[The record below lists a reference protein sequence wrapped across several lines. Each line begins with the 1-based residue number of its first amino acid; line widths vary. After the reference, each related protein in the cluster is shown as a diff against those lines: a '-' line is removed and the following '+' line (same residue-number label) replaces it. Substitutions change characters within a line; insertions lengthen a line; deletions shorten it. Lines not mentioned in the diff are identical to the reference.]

1 MKRSR
6 NLFTHAF
13 SIPSLLSA
21 FRTASKNKRNRADYW
36 DFYLNLSSE
45 IEALHEEITSGVYEP
60 RPYRSFDVYEPK
72 KRTIKA
78 PAFRDLV
85 VQFAIYRAVY
95 DVFNRSFIDQVFSCR
110 KGKGIHHARD
120 YAMDAIKR
128 SKKNSYIVKFDV
140 HKFFY
145 SIDHDIMK
153 SLLRRKIDDARML
166 KVMDMFVPDDEEVG
180 IPIGN
185 LLSQL
190 YSIIYMNELD
200 HYIKRVLKVKKY
212 CRYVDD
218 FVCFDVTKEE
228 IPGLISSV
236 EEFLNNR
243 LKLTFSFVHV
253 QKSNTPFNFVGFIIG
268 KNRTKLRRMSRR
280 RFRKAVR
287 KCDVERAR
295 SYIGMAKGLHGRK
308 EMMDYAESV
317 NPTLRI
323 LIDDV

>member
-6 NLFTHAF
+6 NLFENAF
-13 SIPSLLSA
+13 SIPSLISA
-21 FRTASKNKRNRADYW
+21 FQTASKNKRRRSDYW
-36 DFYLNLSSE
+36 DFYLNLASE
-45 IEALHEEITSGVYEP
+45 IGALHREIKDGAYSP

-85 VQFAIYRAVY
+85 VQFAIYRAIY
-95 DVFNRSFIDQVFSCR
+95 DIFNRSFIDQVFSCR
-110 KGKGIHHARD
+110 KGKGIHHARV
-120 YAMDAIKR
+120 YAIDAIKR

-145 SIDHDIMK
+145 SIDHSIMK
-153 SLLRRKIDDARML
+153 GLLRKKIDDDRML
-166 KVMDMFVPDDEEVG
+166 KVMEMFVPDDEERG

-190 YSIIYMNELD
+190 YSIIYMSEMD
-200 HYIKRVLKVKKY
+200 HFVKRELKVKKY

-218 FVCFDVTKEE
+218 FVCFDIEKSDVHD
-228 IPGLISSV
+228 LIDKV
-236 EEFLNNR
+236 ESFLRTELN
-243 LKLTFSFVHV
+243 LTFSFVHV
-253 QKSNTPFNFVGFIIG
+253 QKSSEPFNFVGFIVG
-268 KNRTKLRRMSRR
+268 KTRTKLRRMSRR
-280 RFRKAVR
+280 RYRRAVR
-287 KCDVERAR
+287 SCDVERAR

-308 EMMDYAESV
+308 EMIEYAESI

-323 LIDDV
+323 LIDD

>member
-1 MKRSR
+1 M
-6 NLFTHAF
+6 
-13 SIPSLLSA
+13 
-21 FRTASKNKRNRADYW
+21 
-36 DFYLNLSSE
+36 NLSSE
-45 IEALHEEITSGVYEP
+45 IGSLHREIKDGTYTP

-85 VQFAIYRAVY
+85 VQFAIYRAIY
-95 DVFNRSFIDQVFSCR
+95 DIFNRSFIDQVFSCR

-120 YAMDAIKR
+120 YAIDAIKR

-145 SIDHDIMK
+145 SIDHSIMK
-153 SLLRRKIDDARML
+153 GLLRKKIDDDRML
-166 KVMDMFVPDDEEVG
+166 KVMDMFVPDDEERG

-190 YSIIYMNELD
+190 YSIIYMSEMD
-200 HYIKRVLKVKKY
+200 HFVKRELKVKKY

-218 FVCFDVTKEE
+218 FVCFDIEKSDVHD
-228 IPGLISSV
+228 LIDKV
-236 EEFLNNR
+236 ESFLRAELN
-243 LKLTFSFVHV
+243 LTFSFVHV
-253 QKSNTPFNFVGFIIG
+253 QKSSEPFNFVGFIVG
-268 KNRTKLRRMSRR
+268 KTRTKLRRMSRR
-280 RFRKAVR
+280 RYRRAVR
-287 KCDVERAR
+287 SCDVERAR

-308 EMMDYAESV
+308 EMIEYAESI

-323 LIDDV
+323 LIDD

>member
-6 NLFTHAF
+6 NLFENAF
-13 SIPSLLSA
+13 SIPSLISA
-21 FRTASKNKRNRADYW
+21 FQTASKNKRRRSDYW
-36 DFYLNLSSE
+36 DFYLNLASE
-45 IEALHEEITSGVYEP
+45 IGALHREIKDGAYSP

-85 VQFAIYRAVY
+85 VQFAIYRAIY
-95 DVFNRSFIDQVFSCR
+95 DIFNRSFIDQVFSCR

-120 YAMDAIKR
+120 YAIDAIKR

-145 SIDHDIMK
+145 SIDHSIMK
-153 SLLRRKIDDARML
+153 GLLRKKIDDDRML
-166 KVMDMFVPDDEEVG
+166 KVMEMFVPDDEERG

-190 YSIIYMNELD
+190 YSIIYMSEMD
-200 HYIKRVLKVKKY
+200 HFVKRELKVKKY

-218 FVCFDVTKEE
+218 FVCFDIEKSDVHD
-228 IPGLISSV
+228 LIDKV
-236 EEFLNNR
+236 ESFLRTELN
-243 LKLTFSFVHV
+243 LTFSFVHV
-253 QKSNTPFNFVGFIIG
+253 QKSSEPFNFVGFIVG
-268 KNRTKLRRMSRR
+268 KTRTKLRRMSRR
-280 RFRKAVR
+280 RYRRALR
-287 KCDVERAR
+287 SCDVERAR

-308 EMMDYAESV
+308 EMIEYAESI

-323 LIDDV
+323 LIDD

>member
-6 NLFTHAF
+6 NLFENAF
-13 SIPSLLSA
+13 SIPSLISA
-21 FRTASKNKRNRADYW
+21 FQTASKNKRRRSDYW
-36 DFYLNLSSE
+36 DFYLNLASE
-45 IEALHEEITSGVYEP
+45 IGALHREIKDGAYSP

-85 VQFAIYRAVY
+85 VQFAIYRAIY
-95 DVFNRSFIDQVFSCR
+95 DIFNRSFIDQVFSCR

-120 YAMDAIKR
+120 YAIDAIKR

-145 SIDHDIMK
+145 SIDHSIMK
-153 SLLRRKIDDARML
+153 GLLRKKIDDDRML
-166 KVMDMFVPDDEEVG
+166 KAMEMFVPDDEERG

-190 YSIIYMNELD
+190 YSIIYMSEMD
-200 HYIKRVLKVKKY
+200 HFVKRELKVKKY

-218 FVCFDVTKEE
+218 FVCFDIEKSDVHD
-228 IPGLISSV
+228 LIDKV
-236 EEFLNNR
+236 ESFLRTELN
-243 LKLTFSFVHV
+243 LTFSFVHV
-253 QKSNTPFNFVGFIIG
+253 QKSSEPFNFVGFIVG
-268 KNRTKLRRMSRR
+268 KTRTKLRRMSRR
-280 RFRKAVR
+280 RYRRAVR
-287 KCDVERAR
+287 TCDVERAR

-308 EMMDYAESV
+308 EMIEYAESI

-323 LIDDV
+323 LIDD

>member
-6 NLFTHAF
+6 NLFENAF
-13 SIPSLLSA
+13 SIPSLISA
-21 FRTASKNKRNRADYW
+21 FQTASKNKRRRTDYW
-36 DFYLNLSSE
+36 DFYLNLASE
-45 IEALHEEITSGVYEP
+45 IGALHSEIKDGAYSP

-85 VQFAIYRAVY
+85 VQFAIYRAIY
-95 DVFNRSFIDQVFSCR
+95 DIFNRSFIDQVFSCR

-120 YAMDAIKR
+120 YAIDAIKR
-128 SKKNSYIVKFDV
+128 SKKNSYIVKFDA

-145 SIDHDIMK
+145 SIDHSIMK
-153 SLLRRKIDDARML
+153 GLLRKKIDDDRML
-166 KVMDMFVPDDEEVG
+166 KVMEMFVPDDEERG

-190 YSIIYMNELD
+190 YSIIYMSEMD
-200 HYIKRVLKVKKY
+200 HFVKRELKVKKY

-218 FVCFDVTKEE
+218 FVCFDIEKSDVRD
-228 IPGLISSV
+228 LIDKV
-236 EEFLNNR
+236 ESFLRMELN
-243 LKLTFSFVHV
+243 LTFSFVHV
-253 QKSNTPFNFVGFIIG
+253 QKSSEPFNFVGFIIG
-268 KNRTKLRRMSRR
+268 KSRTKLRRMSRR
-280 RFRKAVR
+280 RYRRAVR
-287 KCDVERAR
+287 SCDVERAR

-308 EMMDYAESV
+308 EMIEYAESI

-323 LIDDV
+323 LIDD

>member
-6 NLFTHAF
+6 NLFENAF
-13 SIPSLLSA
+13 SIPSLISA
-21 FRTASKNKRNRADYW
+21 FQTASKNKRRRSDYW
-36 DFYLNLSSE
+36 DFYLNLASE
-45 IEALHEEITSGVYEP
+45 IGALHREIKDGAYSP

-85 VQFAIYRAVY
+85 VQFAIYRAIY
-95 DVFNRSFIDQVFSCR
+95 DIFNRSFIDQVFSCR

-120 YAMDAIKR
+120 YAIDAIKR

-145 SIDHDIMK
+145 SIDHSIMK
-153 SLLRRKIDDARML
+153 GLLRKKIDDDRML
-166 KVMDMFVPDDEEVG
+166 KVMEMFVPDDEERG

-190 YSIIYMNELD
+190 YSIIYMSEMD
-200 HYIKRVLKVKKY
+200 HFVKRELKVKKY

-218 FVCFDVTKEE
+218 FVCFDIEKSDVHD
-228 IPGLISSV
+228 LIDKV
-236 EEFLNNR
+236 ESFLRTELN
-243 LKLTFSFVHV
+243 LTFSFVHV
-253 QKSNTPFNFVGFIIG
+253 QKSSEPFNFVGFIVG
-268 KNRTKLRRMSRR
+268 KTRTKLRRMSRR
-280 RFRKAVR
+280 RYRRAVR
-287 KCDVERAR
+287 SCDVERAR

-308 EMMDYAESV
+308 EMIEYAESI

-323 LIDDV
+323 LIDD

>member
-6 NLFTHAF
+6 NLFDNAF

-21 FRTASKNKRNRADYW
+21 FQTASKNKRKRSDYW
-36 DFYLNLSSE
+36 NFYLNLASE
-45 IEALHEEITSGVYEP
+45 INSLHRELSDGAYRP

-85 VQFAIYRAVY
+85 VQFAIYKSVY

-120 YAMDAIKR
+120 YAIDAIKR
-128 SKKNSYIVKFDV
+128 SRKNSYIVKFDV

-145 SIDHDIMK
+145 SIDHSIMK
-153 SLLRRKIDDARML
+153 KLLRKKIADQRML
-166 KVMDMFVPDDEEVG
+166 EVMDMFVPDDEERG

-190 YSIIYMNELD
+190 YSIIYMSELD
-200 HYIKRVLKVKKY
+200 HYIKRNLKVKKY

-218 FVCFDVTKEE
+218 FVCFDVEKSDVKTIIDK
-228 IPGLISSV
+228 V
-236 EEFLNNR
+236 EEFLKNELN
-243 LKLTFSFVHV
+243 LTFSFVHI
-253 QKSNTPFNFVGFIIG
+253 QKSHEPFNFVGFIIG
-268 KNRTKLRRMSRR
+268 RTRTKLRRMSRR
-280 RFRKAVR
+280 RFRRAVR
-287 KCDVERAR
+287 SCDVERAR
-295 SYIGMAKGLHGRK
+295 SYIGMAKGLHGRT
-308 EMMDYAESV
+308 EMIEYAESI

-323 LIDDV
+323 LIDD

>member
-6 NLFTHAF
+6 NLFENAF
-13 SIPSLLSA
+13 SIPSLISA
-21 FRTASKNKRNRADYW
+21 FRTASKNKRRRSDYW
-36 DFYLNLSSE
+36 DFYLNLASE
-45 IEALHEEITSGVYEP
+45 IGALHCEIKDGTYTP

-85 VQFAIYRAVY
+85 VQFAIYRAIY
-95 DVFNRSFIDQVFSCR
+95 DIFNRSFIDQVFSCR

-120 YAMDAIKR
+120 YAIDAVKR

-145 SIDHDIMK
+145 SIDHSIMK
-153 SLLRRKIDDARML
+153 GLLRKKIDDDRML
-166 KVMDMFVPDDEEVG
+166 KVMDMFVPDDEEKG

-190 YSIIYMNELD
+190 YSIIYMSEMD
-200 HYIKRVLKVKKY
+200 HFVKRELKVKKY

-218 FVCFDVTKEE
+218 FVCFDIEKSDVRD
-228 IPGLISSV
+228 LIDKV
-236 EEFLNNR
+236 ESFLRMELN
-243 LKLTFSFVHV
+243 LTFSFVHV
-253 QKSNTPFNFVGFIIG
+253 QKSSEPFNFVGFIIG
-268 KNRTKLRRMSRR
+268 KTRTKLRRMSRR
-280 RFRKAVR
+280 RYRRAVR
-287 KCDVERAR
+287 SCDVERAR

-308 EMMDYAESV
+308 EMIEYAESI

-323 LIDDV
+323 LIDD